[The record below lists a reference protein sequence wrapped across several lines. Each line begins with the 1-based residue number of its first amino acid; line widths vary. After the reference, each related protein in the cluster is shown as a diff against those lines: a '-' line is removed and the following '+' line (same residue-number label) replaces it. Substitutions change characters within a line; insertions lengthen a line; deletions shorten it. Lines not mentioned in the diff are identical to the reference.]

1 MRARG
6 EARLDEPYM
15 AALLRRTVT
24 PPSYFLLATGC
35 SLLTAGLLTADLDE
49 PRPQLCIDEDVE
61 AEELEGVGLV
71 RDGVMH
77 LQRVASS
84 E

>member
-1 MRARG
+1 MSYIW
-6 EARLDEPYM
+6 PHCY
-15 AALLRRTVT
+15 AALLHPLPTCY
-24 PPSYFLLATGC
+24 SLLAAG
-35 SLLTAGLLTADLDE
+35 LLTAGLLTAGLDE

-71 RDGVMH
+71 WDGVMH
-77 LQRVASS
+77 LQRAASS